1 MTALSTIL
9 VALTLN
15 VPFLPQTPALC
26 GGAAV
31 AMVFRY
37 YGDRHADVQQFEP
50 LVDRVAEGIASDIL
64 VEAVRERRWRAD
76 PLVGSIELLRQ
87 RLAAG
92 TPLVLL
98 LEDRPG
104 RYHYVVAVGAD
115 EDAIVVH
122 DPTWGPFRRHPVVD
136 LTRRWAAAKYWA
148 LLIQPDAA
156 NHPADTDRAALIAS
170 TSAPQ
175 SRCDRLLDQAVE
187 EIGRSGLPAADT
199 ILAGVMS
206 ECPRS
211 AAPIAELAGIRF
223 AQERWGDA
231 AVLAERATALDHSYA
246 YAWDVLGS
254 ARYVQDDADGA
265 LDAWNEAGKPQIDSL
280 VIDGLSRTRYS
291 VVARFAGLQ
300 PNTLLTAH
308 AYRLAERRLR
318 ELPDQLAVRV
328 GYTPDPD
335 GYATVQVALA
345 ERATRPQWITVGANA
360 AIGREV
366 RASLPGWAGQG
377 EVWSGAWRW
386 WPRRPRVALDFAA
399 PDVGFL
405 RGVSRVSGAWE
416 RQTYAPASGQPIL
429 ETRYGGAFAT
439 ADWLGPDFRY
449 ELSAGLDS
457 WNDTRHTGSARAALE
472 RRLFGDRLALEASGE
487 FFSPIADGP
496 RFSSAS
502 VGGAFRSTRG
512 YAGLVHTMRGGFDA
526 ASTHAPL
533 ALWPGAGDGMARPH
547 LLRAHPLLVDDI
559 ISGPAFGRNLLYL
572 TVESTRWLA
581 GPRLVRLGLAAFAD
595 AAEAS
600 HRLDGETSLMH
611 VDAGAGVRLRLPG
624 ASNRMVRADYAVGVR
639 DGQQRFSVGIV
650 TERF

>member
-254 ARYVQDDADGA
+254 ARYLQDDADGA